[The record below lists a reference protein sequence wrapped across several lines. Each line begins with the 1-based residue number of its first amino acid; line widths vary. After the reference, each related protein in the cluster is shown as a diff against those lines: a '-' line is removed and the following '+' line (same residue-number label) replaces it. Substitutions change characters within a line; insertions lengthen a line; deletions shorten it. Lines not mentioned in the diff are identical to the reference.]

1 MIVWPAA
8 PVKPFASSA
17 DRLSPIS
24 RGTAPFVAT
33 PTPTA
38 VADFGT
44 DRTVDTETDEMAALA
59 SLMSGQSCRLG
70 RTAPNANVRIR

>member
-1 MIVWPAA
+1 MPVAVGTLIVWPAA
-8 PVKPFASSA
+8 PVKPFASRA
-17 DRLSPIS
+17 DRLRPIS
-24 RGTAPFVAT
+24 RGTGPFVAT

-59 SLMSGQSCRLG
+59 SLM
-70 RTAPNANVRIR
+70 TASLADRHGPDG